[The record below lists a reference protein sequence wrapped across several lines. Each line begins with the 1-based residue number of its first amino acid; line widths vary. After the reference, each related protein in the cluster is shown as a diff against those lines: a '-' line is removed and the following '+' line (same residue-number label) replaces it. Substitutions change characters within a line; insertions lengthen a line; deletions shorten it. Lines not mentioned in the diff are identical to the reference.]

1 MTLIT
6 VSNNVKRACSE
17 GKPIRYR
24 EFIRINNNIIPFKIP
39 RLLADTEIDIKGELS
54 ADAYT
59 NNTFFGTFNMK
70 MLKFEAENNI
80 DYKGKEFDYYKEVNG
95 ESFKIGRFIVTEVKD
110 SNTFDNVTVTA
121 YDYGLKF
128 ASTYDTN
135 LKFSSKTVTFG
146 DVVREI
152 CNKCN
157 VKLANQELIGENII
171 IEESP
176 KGTDIQY
183 GNIIAYAAAFQGKFA
198 TINDNDELEFRLEN
212 KTVGIIGDKID
223 TENNEDLITEN
234 DYFIITDEPEII
246 EDYTELD
253 DKRDTRPITCVLVA
267 VDEKSVD
274 YGAVAKDNLLISK
287 YGENWLKI
295 IGNPLIRSTAK
306 CQEVAKLILKN
317 VKGFGYTAFES
328 KYTFKPY
335 FNLGDIVKIRRKDG
349 TLAKS
354 NILRIATNFDD
365 ITLQAPSIIKAS
377 VEYNPITQEDKTKDA
392 LVSIDKANG
401 QLVLKATSDGRLVQ
415 AELNANANDGSEFNV
430 KADNINFESYN
441 FNLTSDNI
449 VINSK
454 NWNIESNG
462 NMHSKASK
470 VFNLT
475 QNDLNTMRQIVLK
488 QIATT
493 DDYLDKY
500 DINGNGVI
508 DTNDLVNARKIINGA
523 SSNTRITEYLLNTQ
537 DTNAVLTIKDNI
549 NNSTGCSLGSGGAWF
564 NSLGTQSI
572 YLEQRSSGTD
582 HSSLTNSLIQLNS
595 GDGLSSTSIT
605 PSSVTS
611 PTITQTSLS
620 SSKKNFEKIE
630 DVLAIIENTDIYKYN
645 LLSEKEETKKHYG
658 LVIGDEFNYSK
669 EITSKNND
677 GVDLYSMISVCFQA
691 IKQLNNKVKALE
703 EEIEELKNENN
714 KQI

>member
-1 MTLIT
+1 M
-6 VSNNVKRACSE
+6 
-17 GKPIRYR
+17 
-24 EFIRINNNIIPFKIP
+24 
-39 RLLADTEIDIKGELS
+39 
-54 ADAYT
+54 
-59 NNTFFGTFNMK
+59 
-70 MLKFEAENNI
+70 
-80 DYKGKEFDYYKEVNG
+80 
-95 ESFKIGRFIVTEVKD
+95 
-110 SNTFDNVTVTA
+110 
-121 YDYGLKF
+121 
-128 ASTYDTN
+128 
-135 LKFSSKTVTFG
+135 
-146 DVVREI
+146 
-152 CNKCN
+152 
-157 VKLANQELIGENII
+157 
-171 IEESP
+171 
-176 KGTDIQY
+176 
-183 GNIIAYAAAFQGKFA
+183 
-198 TINDNDELEFRLEN
+198 
-212 KTVGIIGDKID
+212 
-223 TENNEDLITEN
+223 
-234 DYFIITDEPEII
+234 
-246 EDYTELD
+246 
-253 DKRDTRPITCVLVA
+253 
-267 VDEKSVD
+267 
-274 YGAVAKDNLLISK
+274 
-287 YGENWLKI
+287 
-295 IGNPLIRSTAK
+295 
-306 CQEVAKLILKN
+306 
-317 VKGFGYTAFES
+317 
-328 KYTFKPY
+328 
-335 FNLGDIVKIRRKDG
+335 
-349 TLAKS
+349 
-354 NILRIATNFDD
+354 
-365 ITLQAPSIIKAS
+365 
-377 VEYNPITQEDKTKDA
+377 
-392 LVSIDKANG
+392 
-401 QLVLKATSDGRLVQ
+401 
-415 AELNANANDGSEFNV
+415 
-430 KADNINFESYN
+430 
-441 FNLTSDNI
+441 TSDNI

-582 HSSLTNSLIQLNS
+582 HVSLTSSLIQLNS

-620 SSKKNFEKIE
+620 TSKKHLEKIE
-630 DVLAIIENTDIYKYN
+630 DVLNIIENTDIYKYN
-645 LLSEKEETKKHYG
+645 LLSEEEGTKKHYG

-691 IKQLNNKVKALE
+691 IKQLNNKVKTLE

-714 KQI
+714 EQI

>member
-6 VSNNVKRACSE
+6 VSDNVKRACSE

-135 LKFSSKTVTFG
+135 LKFSSKTVTLG

-152 CNKCN
+152 CDKCN

-171 IEESP
+171 IEENP

-212 KTVGIIGDKID
+212 KTVGIASDKID

-349 TLAKS
+349 TLTKS
-354 NILRIATNFDD
+354 NILRITTNFDD
-365 ITLQAPSIIKAS
+365 VTLQAPSIIKAS

-401 QLVLKATSDGRLVQ
+401 QLVLKATSDGKLVQ

-430 KADNINFESYN
+430 KADNINLEGY
-441 FNLTSDNI
+441 TT
-449 VINSK
+449 INNGFIIDK
-454 NWNIESNG
+454 NG
-462 NMHSKASK
+462 NMEC
-470 VFNLT
+470 
-475 QNDLNTMRQIVLK
+475 NDARIHGTIVGSNIYGGSITLE
-488 QIATT
+488 
-493 DDYLDKY
+493 D
-500 DINGNGVI
+500 
-508 DTNDLVNARKIINGA
+508 ND
-523 SSNTRITEYLLNTQ
+523 EFE
-537 DTNAVLTIKDNI
+537 VLTISNRDNDKI
-549 NNSTGCSLGSGGAWF
+549 AQTYYE
-564 NSLGTQSI
+564 SI
-572 YLEQRSSGTD
+572 YQAAVMAIYEMTVTEDNVTRASSKVE
-582 HSSLTNSLIQLNS
+582 
-595 GDGLSSTSIT
+595 IT
-605 PSSVTS
+605 WYGITAPQF
-611 PTITQTSLS
+611 TQTSLS
-620 SSKKNFEKIE
+620 TTKKNFEKIE

-645 LLSEKEETKKHYG
+645 LLSEEEGTKKHYG

-677 GVDLYSMISVCFQA
+677 GADLYSMISVCFQA
-691 IKQLNNKVKALE
+691 IKQLNNKVKTLE
-703 EEIEELKNENN
+703 KEIEELKNENN
-714 KQI
+714 EQI

>member
-6 VSNNVKRACSE
+6 VSDNVKRACSE

-39 RLLADTEIDIKGELS
+39 RILADTEIDIKGELS

-59 NNTFFGTFNMK
+59 DNTFFGTFNMK
-70 MLKFEAENNI
+70 MLKFEAENDI

-306 CQEVAKLILKN
+306 CQEVAKLILK
-317 VKGFGYTAFES
+317 
-328 KYTFKPY
+328 
-335 FNLGDIVKIRRKDG
+335 KI
-349 TLAKS
+349 
-354 NILRIATNFDD
+354 
-365 ITLQAPSIIKAS
+365 
-377 VEYNPITQEDKTKDA
+377 
-392 LVSIDKANG
+392 
-401 QLVLKATSDGRLVQ
+401 GRAHV
-415 AELNANANDGSEFNV
+415 
-430 KADNINFESYN
+430 
-441 FNLTSDNI
+441 
-449 VINSK
+449 
-454 NWNIESNG
+454 
-462 NMHSKASK
+462 
-470 VFNLT
+470 
-475 QNDLNTMRQIVLK
+475 
-488 QIATT
+488 
-493 DDYLDKY
+493 
-500 DINGNGVI
+500 
-508 DTNDLVNARKIINGA
+508 
-523 SSNTRITEYLLNTQ
+523 
-537 DTNAVLTIKDNI
+537 
-549 NNSTGCSLGSGGAWF
+549 
-564 NSLGTQSI
+564 
-572 YLEQRSSGTD
+572 
-582 HSSLTNSLIQLNS
+582 
-595 GDGLSSTSIT
+595 
-605 PSSVTS
+605 
-611 PTITQTSLS
+611 
-620 SSKKNFEKIE
+620 
-630 DVLAIIENTDIYKYN
+630 
-645 LLSEKEETKKHYG
+645 
-658 LVIGDEFNYSK
+658 
-669 EITSKNND
+669 
-677 GVDLYSMISVCFQA
+677 
-691 IKQLNNKVKALE
+691 
-703 EEIEELKNENN
+703 
-714 KQI
+714 